1 MVPGRNPTSLP
12 AGSST
17 KEPVCGAAPG
27 RSVHPICP
35 PGDPS
40 GGALDGQ
47 DDPDL
52 RSATSRRARLDRSAV
67 ELDEATRDRQAEAT
81 PRRARTAREPVE
93 DMGQEIG
100 RDSGPGVADGDLGLA
115 AATRL
120 PIPARANRPKADRP
134 AGGRVAEGI
143 RDEVSED
150 LADPDR
156 IDVEQ

>member
-12 AGSST
+12 AGCST
-17 KEPVCGAAPG
+17 KEPVGGASSSVRMPSAAP
-27 RSVHPICP
+27 R
-35 PGDPS
+35 GDPS

-115 AATRL
+115 ASTRL
-120 PIPARANRPKADRP
+120 PITARANRPKADRS
-134 AGGRVAEGI
+134 ACGRVAE
-143 RDEVSED
+143 
-150 LADPDR
+150 
-156 IDVEQ
+156 